1 MIDLP
6 DIATAIRMPN
16 LWDNPFNDALLAMSA
31 AKTYYQREQDD
42 LRPMQPTTSDVKII
56 MAGVQSCILAN
67 QVLCTKWENP
77 ESPEAKVA
85 VASAL
90 TVLKY
95 WGIEIKDVEP
105 KPTNP
110 APEPAPAPAEMIWP
124 PVHLDGRPRFSALP
138 DVYKENYYHV
148 YEDAARRDPA
158 NPIVGF
164 LLTPEDQLLLQK
176 AYWSEE
182 AMQWRLQMLLKREG
196 GDQVFWINH
205 CQVKPGEEIGAATEP
220 ATPEPSP

>member
-6 DIATAIRMPN
+6 DISAALRVPN

-31 AKTYYQREQDD
+31 AKTYYQQEQDD

-56 MAGVQSCILAN
+56 MAGVQSCILAH
-67 QVLCTKWENP
+67 QVLNTKWSDP
-77 ESPEAKVA
+77 EGAAAQLATE
-85 VASAL
+85 SARV
-90 TVLKY
+90 VLKY
-95 WGIEIKDVEP
+95 WGIEIKSVDQ
-105 KPTNP
+105 
-110 APEPAPAPAEMIWP
+110 PEPASKPAEMIWP

-148 YEDAARRDPA
+148 YEAQTVPSGGT
-158 NPIVGF
+158 VGF
-164 LLTPEDQLLLQK
+164 VVNPEDLLVLQK

-182 AMQWRLQMLLKREG
+182 ALQWRLQVLFQRPTGNEF
-196 GDQVFWINH
+196 FWINH

-220 ATPEPSP
+220 APPEPSP